1 MPKTPSKKKV
11 DIKES
16 ERVRVAIV
24 AADFNEAIVQPM
36 IDKAI
41 ETLKE
46 FECAVDIVISVPG
59 AFELPL
65 VLDAVLQ
72 RNDVDA
78 AVALG
83 YIERGETLHGE
94 VMGHVVY
101 KSILDLQL
109 TYGKPV
115 GIGIIGPGAVLKQA
129 RKRNVAYGEAAAEA
143 VVRTLLCL
151 EEAQA

>member
-1 MPKTPSKKKV
+1 MPKASPKKKAA
-11 DIKES
+11 IKES

-24 AADFNEAIVQPM
+24 AADFNEAIVRPM

-41 ETLKE
+41 ETLE
-46 FECAVDIVISVPG
+46 RLECEVDIVLSVPG

-83 YIERGETLHGE
+83 FIERGETLHGE

-101 KSILDLQL
+101 KAILDLQL
-109 TYGKPV
+109 MYGKPV

-129 RKRNVAYGEAAAEA
+129 KKRNVAYGEAAAEA
-143 VVRTLLCL
+143 AVYTLVCL
-151 EEAQA
+151 EDAAK

>member
-1 MPKTPSKKKV
+1 MLKPPSKKSLV
-11 DIKES
+11 KES
-16 ERVRVAIV
+16 ERVRIAIV

-36 IDKAI
+36 IDAAVA
-41 ETLKE
+41 TLKD
-46 FECAVDIVISVPG
+46 FECEVDIVISVPG

-72 RNDVDA
+72 RDDVDA

-129 RKRNVAYGEAAAEA
+129 KKRNVAYGQAAAEA
-143 VVRTLLCL
+143 AVRTLLCL

>member
-1 MPKTPSKKKV
+1 MPKTPSKKSLV
-11 DIKES
+11 KES
-16 ERVRVAIV
+16 ERVRIAIV
-24 AADFNEAIVQPM
+24 AADFNETIVQPM
-36 IDKAI
+36 IDAAVA
-41 ETLKE
+41 TLE
-46 FECAVDIVISVPG
+46 DFECQVDIVLSVPG

-129 RKRNVAYGEAAAEA
+129 KKRNVAYGEAAAEA
-143 VVRTLLCL
+143 AVRTLLCL
-151 EEAQA
+151 EEAQG

>member
-1 MPKTPSKKKV
+1 MPKPPSKKSLV
-11 DIKES
+11 KES
-16 ERVRVAIV
+16 ERVRIAIV
-24 AADFNEAIVQPM
+24 AADFNEVIVQPM
-36 IDKAI
+36 IDKAL

-46 FECAVDIVISVPG
+46 FECAVDIVLSVPG

-72 RNDVDA
+72 RDDVDA

-129 RKRNVAYGEAAAEA
+129 KKRNVAYGQAAAEA
-143 VVRTLLCL
+143 AVRTLLCL

>member
-1 MPKTPSKKKV
+1 MPKPPSKKSLV
-11 DIKES
+11 KES
-16 ERVRVAIV
+16 ERVRIAIV

-36 IDKAI
+36 IDKAL

-46 FECAVDIVISVPG
+46 FECAVDIVLSVPG

-72 RNDVDA
+72 RDDVDA

-129 RKRNVAYGEAAAEA
+129 KKRNVAYGQAAAEA
-143 VVRTLLCL
+143 AVRTLLCL